1 MSLLTVVVFT
11 GERHTHIMP
20 ISLTQQWDVLSQG
33 VDANYRKW
41 PQEFFYTLEAP
52 KGHLPLTNALRGTQL
67 LQAILE
73 HPAFV
78 KESKSGSSS
87 NGQPDWMN

>member
-1 MSLLTVVVFT
+1 MPTLLTET
-11 GERHTHIMP
+11 WRCP
-20 ISLTQQWDVLSQG
+20 PQG

-67 LQAILE
+67 LQAVLE